1 MYRDLNDP
9 QLLGE
14 KIIEMCKNGMKAP
27 AAADYLYEDMSAHGW
42 SFALR
47 PGDPSDPLSAYTA
60 ARAQRGGLDL
70 NGDIPSSPN
79 GSQAVS

>member
-1 MYRDLNDP
+1 VRDLNDP

-27 AAADYLYEDMSAHGW
+27 AAADYLYEDMSSHGW
-42 SFALR
+42 SFALD
-47 PGDPSDPLSAYTA
+47 PGNPRDPLSAYTA
-60 ARAQRGGLDL
+60 ASARRGELDR
-70 NGDIPSSPN
+70 NGDLPPSQS